1 MLPKRTL
8 TKKEKKK
15 IQRKKLGLSLIFI
28 GLSLIAFMLFYL
40 VFLEKDPP
48 LINPLSK
55 DQSSTDSKLIKILKE
70 EKIAYKEIETTK
82 DLKYRIKFDKNGEAI
97 LTPEKN
103 LEEQIAS
110 LQLIISQ
117 LKIEGRTF
125 KRLDFSYEKP
135 IITF

>member
-1 MLPKRTL
+1 
-8 TKKEKKK
+8 
-15 IQRKKLGLSLIFI
+15 
-28 GLSLIAFMLFYL
+28 MLFYL

>member
-15 IQRKKLGLSLIFI
+15 IQRKKLGLSLIFM